1 MSKSIIG
8 AAALLALAGSVSAQV
23 VDGSAD
29 AGQTQVA
36 VQSNFT
42 QFGNSNLGVSTWA
55 NGSELDGL
63 RASVSGGNLHL
74 TFTGNLES
82 NYNKFELFIDSKAGG
97 QNQLRSDNPNVD
109 FNGLN
114 RMAGMTFMSGF
125 SPDYWISTT
134 GGDTGGGNYG
144 YFASGAELLTGGA
157 GNGQFLG
164 GSNGQNGGVL
174 GGGTNFL
181 NVLTAIDNSNT
192 AGVDG
197 GSGAGGAAV
206 STGIEFLIPISSLG
220 ATDYIC
226 LFAFINGGGHD
237 FVSNQSIGGL
247 NSGTNNLGEPS
258 AINWSNTG
266 AQCIQIAIPAPSSI
280 ALLGL
285 GGLIIGRR
293 RR

>member
-23 VDGSAD
+23 VDGTAD

-36 VQSNFT
+36 VQTNFT
-42 QFGNSNLGVSTWA
+42 QFGNANIGLSNFA
-55 NGSELDGL
+55 NGSEIDGL

-82 NYNKFELFIDSKAGG
+82 NFNKFELFIDSKAGG
-97 QNQLRSDNPNVD
+97 QNQLRNDNANVD

-134 GGDTGGGNYG
+134 GGDVGGGNYG
-144 YFASGAELLTGGA
+144 YFANGAELLAGGG

-164 GSNGQNGGVL
+164 GNNGSGALTGGN
-174 GGGTNFL
+174 NFL
-181 NVLTAIDNSNT
+181 NLLAAIDNSNT

-206 STGIEFLIPISSLG
+206 STGMEFLIPISSLG
-220 ATDYIC
+220 ATDYVC
-226 LFAFINGGGHD
+226 VFAFINGGGHD
-237 FVSNQSIGGL
+237 FVANQSIGGL
-247 NSGTNNLGEPS
+247 PSGTNNLGEPS
-258 AINWSNTG
+258 TINWGSAG
-266 AQCIQIAIPAPSSI
+266 VQCIQIAIPAPSTM

-285 GGLIIGRR
+285 GGLIVGRR

>member
-1 MSKSIIG
+1 MSKCIIG
-8 AAALLALAGSVSAQV
+8 AAALLALAGSVPAQV

-29 AGQTQVA
+29 AGQAQVA
-36 VQSNFT
+36 VQTNFT
-42 QFGNSNLGVSTWA
+42 QFGNANIGLTTWA

-82 NYNKFELFIDSKAGG
+82 NFNKFELFIDSKAGG

-134 GGDTGGGNYG
+134 GGDVGGGTYG
-144 YFASGAELLTGGA
+144 YFANGAELLAGGG

-164 GSNGQNGGVL
+164 GNNGQNGGNL
-174 GGGTNFL
+174 SGGSNFL
-181 NVLTAIDNSNT
+181 NVLTAIDNSN
-192 AGVDG
+192 AGGVDG
-197 GSGAGGAAV
+197 ASGAGGAGV
-206 STGIEFLIPISSLG
+206 STGIELLIPISSLG
-220 ATDYIC
+220 ATDYVC

-237 FVSNQSIGGL
+237 FVANQSIGGL
-247 NSGTNNLGEPS
+247 PSGTNNLGEPS
-258 AINWSNTG
+258 SINWGNAG
-266 AQCIQIAIPAPSSI
+266 AQCIQIAIPAPSAI

-285 GGLIIGRR
+285 GGLAVGRR